1 MPLNPIQSPFG
12 SGDGAVDGERIVKS
26 EASVRARAA
35 QVDAQLLDDVTAD
48 FGDRDA
54 QADLIGAA
62 NREGVDDPSAGR
74 VGLTARAA
82 TRAVAAAR
90 TVRDGYCG
98 ALRGGCGVIDEAVRD
113 VERLLSLLGR
123 RDGPGEDDRVLD
135 RAHVNFVA
143 GEGGVEQV
151 QQFGDGAPDRDLE
164 DRDPPPV
171 LAQGEDARLA
181 IGDGGNI
188 DALRRAHD
196 RVGDSGIANVDL
208 ARLIGQIDDDG
219 LADTQLQVLG
229 RRV

>member
-1 MPLNPIQSPFG
+1 M
-12 SGDGAVDGERIVKS
+12 
-26 EASVRARAA
+26 
-35 QVDAQLLDDVTAD
+35 
-48 FGDRDA
+48 
-54 QADLIGAA
+54 
-62 NREGVDDPSAGR
+62 
-74 VGLTARAA
+74 
-82 TRAVAAAR
+82 
-90 TVRDGYCG
+90 
-98 ALRGGCGVIDEAVRD
+98 RGGRGVIDEAVRD

-135 RAHVNFVA
+135 RAHMNFVA

-151 QQFGDGAPDRDLE
+151 QQLGDGAPDRDLE

-171 LAQGEDARLA
+171 PAQGKDARLA

-196 RVGDSGIANVDL
+196 RVGDSGIADIDL

-219 LADTQLQVLG
+219 LADAQLQVLG